1 MNKETKMN
9 EEVLECGIEI
19 LRQQVQNFIK
29 LIYFEEIKADA
40 DVEYINWL
48 LNRILKTWS
57 TVFVIENRK
66 DYVNEEELNNAITE
80 KNNEYIY
87 TFAKFLPK
95 PVVKMEK
102 LKWKQTNT
110 DKKN

>member
-1 MNKETKMN
+1 MIEKENLKY
-9 EEVLECGIEI
+9 GIEI
-19 LRQQVQNFIK
+19 LRQQAQNFIR
-29 LIYFEEIKADA
+29 LIHFEEIKENA

-48 LNRILKTWS
+48 MNRILKTWS
-57 TVFVIENRK
+57 IVFVLENRQN
-66 DYVNEEELNNAITE
+66 YVSMEELNNALTE

-95 PVVKMEK
+95 PVVKIEK

-110 DKKN
+110 NKKN